1 VVCLVSHKS
10 DSQDAAGDVVEEGEG
25 VSWVTYITEAAG
37 PITLEVILP
46 GTTGVR
52 TFRSVCAPNAM
63 SLVHSV
69 LVSEPAETAAGQPCS
84 LVIKQH
90 DR

>member
-1 VVCLVSHKS
+1 MSRIPN
-10 DSQDAAGDVVEEGEG
+10 SQYAAGDVVEEGEG
-25 VSWVTYITEAAG
+25 VSWVTYIMKAAG
-37 PITLEVILP
+37 SVTLEVILP

-52 TFRSVCAPNAM
+52 TFRSVCAPNVM
-63 SLVHSV
+63 SLAHSA

-84 LVIKQH
+84 LVIKQR